1 MKRVLISVKNLS
13 VQQPGKSPLLH
24 DINFEVYKGEV
35 FGILGESGAGK
46 TLLTHVLTGFFP
58 YEGDIKMPQDVQLVP
73 QDPVKGLHP
82 RHTVQK
88 VLQEPMVL
96 RKDCTDMEKRIEQA
110 LKDVHLTP
118 DCLKKFP
125 HELSGGQRQRVCIAR
140 ALVSKP
146 TVVFLDEPTS
156 ALDAYIRSCILD
168 LLKDIKKRRH
178 LTYFFVAHSL
188 TAMTRLCDRIAV
200 MRKGKILEIVEN
212 KDLLALNVSHPYTK
226 ELIQAYK
233 DLAA

>member
-1 MKRVLISVKNLS
+1 MTQTLISVKNLY
-13 VQQPGKSPLLH
+13 VRQPGKSPLLD
-24 DINFEVYKGEV
+24 DINFNVQKGEV
-35 FGILGESGAGK
+35 FGVLGESGAGK
-46 TLLTHVLTGFFP
+46 TLLTNVLTGFFP
-58 YEGDIKMPQDVQLVP
+58 YEGEVSIPKDVQLVP

-82 RHTVQK
+82 RHTVRK
-88 VLQEPMVL
+88 VLEEPMVL
-96 RKDCTDMEKRIEQA
+96 RKDCSNMEERIKQVLE
-110 LKDVHLTP
+110 DVHMTS

-146 TVVFLDEPTS
+146 SVVFLDEPTS

-168 LLKDIKKRRH
+168 LLKDIKKRH
-178 LTYFFVAHSL
+178 SLTYFFVAHSL
-188 TAMTRLCDRIAV
+188 TAMTSLCDRVAV
-200 MRKGKILEIVEN
+200 MRKGKILEIVSN
-212 KDLLALNVSHPYTK
+212 KDLSALRVEHTYTK